1 MSDRS
6 SPWRAT
12 DPGQAWAE
20 RFFLLYSPVWIAL
33 VAWALLSGAVL
44 TWDDPTYIGF
54 GLLVGA
60 PPILVPA
67 LLHRRVP
74 ALRATAWHQSYWF
87 KFNLWIFLFVFVG
100 TYFLTHY
107 FFDVLGM
114 RYAFP
119 TRWNGG
125 AALVGQA
132 RAEIPLFMYPL
143 TQAYFVTYHVVMLV
157 ALRRV
162 RRLLAL
168 PEPGTSDMSSTA
180 IMNSSKEPSRLLRG
194 LAFAVVTVALAY
206 AVAFAE
212 TFFMASDAIA
222 AYFSYADKAR
232 MLTYGSLFYACYF
245 LVSLPLLS
253 RLSQRTPLGQ
263 TVLSSL
269 AAGMLVFFILD
280 LLAWIIG
287 PIA

>member
-1 MSDRS
+1 MSQET
-6 SPWRAT
+6 SPWFSS

-44 TWDDPTYIGF
+44 GWDDPTYLAFGF
-54 GLLVGA
+54 LCGA
-60 PPILVPA
+60 PPVLVPA

-74 ALRATAWHQSYWF
+74 ALRATAWHDSYWF
-87 KFNLWIFLFVFVG
+87 KYNVWIFLFVFVG

-119 TRWNGG
+119 TAWNGG
-125 AALVGQA
+125 AALVG
-132 RAEIPLFMYPL
+132 RTRPEIPLFMYPL

-157 ALRRV
+157 LLRRV
-162 RRLLAL
+162 RRLLGL
-168 PEPGTSDMSSTA
+168 PEPGSEDISPRSSRFVR
-180 IMNSSKEPSRLLRG
+180 RLA
-194 LAFAVVTVALAY
+194 LALVTLALAY
-206 AVAFAE
+206 GVAFAE
-212 TFFMASDAIA
+212 TFFMANDVLAD
-222 AYFSYADKAR
+222 YFHYVDKPR
-232 MLTYGSLFYACYF
+232 MLLYGSLFYACYF
-245 LVSLPLLS
+245 LVSLPLLA
-253 RLSQRTPLGQ
+253 RLHPRTPLGHA
-263 TVLSSL
+263 VLGSL

-280 LLAWIIG
+280 LLTWVVG

>member
-1 MSDRS
+1 MPGAP
-6 SPWRAT
+6 SPWFSA

-44 TWDDPTYIGF
+44 TWDDPAYLGF
-54 GLLVGA
+54 GVLVGA
-60 PPILVPA
+60 PPVVVPA

-74 ALRATAWHQSYWF
+74 ALRATPWHQSYWF

-119 TRWNGG
+119 THYSGG
-125 AALVGQA
+125 AALVGRT

-143 TQAYFVTYHVVMLV
+143 TQAYFVTYHVALLV

-162 RRLLAL
+162 RGLLGVPERAPSNMSNKTLSWARRLAV
-168 PEPGTSDMSSTA
+168 
-180 IMNSSKEPSRLLRG
+180 
-194 LAFAVVTVALAY
+194 AVVMVALAY

-222 AYFSYADKAR
+222 AYFSYADKPR

-245 LVSLPLLS
+245 LVSLPLLA
-253 RLSQRTPLGQ
+253 RLGARTSPGQ
-263 TVLSSL
+263 AALSSL

-280 LLAWIIG
+280 LLTWLIG

>member
-1 MSDRS
+1 MNMSQQPSR
-6 SPWRAT
+6 WFAA
-12 DPGQAWAE
+12 DPGKAWAE

-44 TWDDPTYIGF
+44 TWDDPTYIAF
-54 GLLVGA
+54 GLVCGA
-60 PPILVPA
+60 PPVLVPA

-74 ALRATAWHQSYWF
+74 ALRAVPWHQSYWL
-87 KFNLWIFLFVFVG
+87 KYNVWIFLFVFVG

-125 AALVGQA
+125 AALVGRA
-132 RAEIPLFMYPL
+132 RPEIPLFMYPL

-157 ALRRV
+157 LLRRV
-162 RRLLAL
+162 RHLLGLPAPGAPDMSPKSSRFVRRLAL
-168 PEPGTSDMSSTA
+168 A
-180 IMNSSKEPSRLLRG
+180 L
-194 LAFAVVTVALAY
+194 VTVALAY

-212 TFFMASDAIA
+212 TFFMAIDAIA
-222 AYFSYADKAR
+222 VYFSYADKAR
-232 MLTYGSLFYACYF
+232 MLQYGSLFYACYF

-253 RLSQRTPLGQ
+253 RLDEPPGARTSLGQ
-263 TVLSSL
+263 TILSSL

-280 LLAWIIG
+280 VLAWVIG

>member
-1 MSDRS
+1 MSLQPS
-6 SPWRAT
+6 SWFAA
-12 DPGQAWAE
+12 DPGKAWAE
-20 RFFLLYSPVWIAL
+20 RFFLLYSPIWIAL

-44 TWDDPTYIGF
+44 TWDDPTYLAF
-54 GLLVGA
+54 GLVCGA
-60 PPILVPA
+60 PPVLVPA

-74 ALRATAWHQSYWF
+74 ALRGVPWHQSYWL
-87 KFNLWIFLFVFVG
+87 KYNVWIFLFVFVG

-125 AALVGQA
+125 AALVGRA
-132 RAEIPLFMYPL
+132 RPEIPLFMYPL

-157 ALRRV
+157 LLRRARGLLGLPAPGAPDMSPGSSRFV
-162 RRLLAL
+162 RRLAL
-168 PEPGTSDMSSTA
+168 
-180 IMNSSKEPSRLLRG
+180 
-194 LAFAVVTVALAY
+194 AVVTVVLAY
-206 AVAFAE
+206 GVAFAE
-212 TFFMASDAIA
+212 TWFMASDAIA
-222 AYFSYADKAR
+222 AYFGYADKPR
-232 MLTYGSLFYACYF
+232 MLQYGSLFYACYF

-253 RLSQRTPLGQ
+253 RLDEPAGARTPLGQ
-263 TVLSSL
+263 AVLSSL

-280 LLAWIIG
+280 LLTWIIG